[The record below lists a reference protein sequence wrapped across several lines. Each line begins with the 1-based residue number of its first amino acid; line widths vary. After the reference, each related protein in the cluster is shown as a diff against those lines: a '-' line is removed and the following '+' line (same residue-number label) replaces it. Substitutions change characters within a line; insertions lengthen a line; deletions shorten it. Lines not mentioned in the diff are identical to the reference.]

1 MALRHGIT
9 TRHYNMALQHTDR
22 NLCTPLARLTR
33 ELEAFMRVSLPIA
46 ALLTVV
52 IVAAPVASAP
62 AQQTSNSHQWHGTVP
77 QGSAIEIKGVNGEI
91 RAMASTGAEVEVA
104 AVMRGRRS
112 DPAEVRIDVV
122 QHADGVT
129 ICAVYPSP
137 DSRPNEC
144 QPGDGGRMNTRNNDV
159 HVSFTV
165 RVPPGVRFI
174 GRTVNGDVTADSL
187 GGPVSL
193 RTVNGDTTF
202 STSSFGEASTVNGS
216 VRGTMGNGQWNEP
229 LEFHT
234 VNGGISLDL
243 PADTSADVKAA
254 TVNGSITT
262 DFPITV
268 SGRVQRNRLNGTIG
282 NGGRALELETVNGSI
297 TLRRR

>member
-1 MALRHGIT
+1 
-9 TRHYNMALQHTDR
+9 
-22 NLCTPLARLTR
+22 
-33 ELEAFMRVSLPIA
+33 MRVSLPIA
-46 ALLTVV
+46 VLLTTVT
-52 IVAAPVASAP
+52 VALPRASAP
-62 AQQTSNSHQWHGTVP
+62 AQQSSDSHQWHGTVA

-91 RAMASTGAEVEVA
+91 KAMPATGGEVEVSA
-104 AVMRGRRS
+104 ALRGRRS
-112 DPAEVRIDVV
+112 NPADVRIDVV

-144 QPGDGGRMNTRNNDV
+144 QPGDGGRMNTRDNDV
-159 HVSFTV
+159 QVSFSV
-165 RVPPGVRFI
+165 RVPPGVRFV
-174 GRTVNGDVTADSL
+174 GRTVNGDVTAESL

-202 STSSFGEASTVNGS
+202 STSSYGEASTVNGS
-216 VRGTMGNGQWNEP
+216 VRGTMGSGQWNDP
-229 LEFHT
+229 LEFRT
-234 VNGGISLDL
+234 VNGEIKLDL

-262 DFPITV
+262 DFPIMVT
-268 SGRVQRNRLNGTIG
+268 GRVQRNRLNGTIG
-282 NGGRALELETVNGSI
+282 NGGRSLDLETVNGSI